1 MKKFL
6 DNFLF
11 LSPFLTIKNSHLSKR
26 DVRNIKYSLAHKM
39 GAACLLV
46 AILHLLLNL
55 VLFFMMGIETGWK
68 TIETYGPTSFASQ
81 ILSIVGSIIVIVC
94 ELISLKAENKD
105 MKNRFTIIAADLLY
119 IFIAVQ
125 LFLTFMADASM
136 GYLLDSPA
144 LSPSITLISLLVI
157 IQPVFWSAAA
167 VLDGTVSVTLIA
179 LAVYSSA
186 HYNIQGLMYY
196 LMIAIVFPIGC
207 YIILSI
213 LFYAET
219 LRYCE
224 ILRNESLNNKA
235 MYDELTHCKNRYAL
249 NNYLEESKKRWA
261 NKEANLLM
269 LMFDIDN
276 FKQYNDQFSHLGG
289 DYCLKAI
296 TEAVRHEFP
305 APDLDF
311 YRFGGEEFL
320 LFFETNTKFDA
331 MQIMQR
337 VKNCIKRK
345 EIEAAKGAPYKV
357 VTVSVGG
364 LFARVTGE
372 FNYEENLALVDKF
385 LYKAKASG
393 KDICVL
399 NGEAISR

>member
-1 MKKFL
+1 
-6 DNFLF
+6 
-11 LSPFLTIKNSHLSKR
+11 
-26 DVRNIKYSLAHKM
+26 
-39 GAACLLV
+39 
-46 AILHLLLNL
+46 
-55 VLFFMMGIETGWK
+55 
-68 TIETYGPTSFASQ
+68 
-81 ILSIVGSIIVIVC
+81 
-94 ELISLKAENKD
+94 
-105 MKNRFTIIAADLLY
+105 
-119 IFIAVQ
+119 
-125 LFLTFMADASM
+125 
-136 GYLLDSPA
+136 
-144 LSPSITLISLLVI
+144 
-157 IQPVFWSAAA
+157 
-167 VLDGTVSVTLIA
+167 
-179 LAVYSSA
+179 
-186 HYNIQGLMYY
+186 
-196 LMIAIVFPIGC
+196 
-207 YIILSI
+207 
-213 LFYAET
+213 
-219 LRYCE
+219 
-224 ILRNESLNNKA
+224 
-235 MYDELTHCKNRYAL
+235 
-249 NNYLEESKKRWA
+249 
-261 NKEANLLM
+261 
-269 LMFDIDN
+269 MFDIDN